1 VGGLAGGSAEAF
13 RIHCSGLRN
22 PTPRGALDGKS
33 SACPLDMSI
42 RLLSAPAD
50 WKIELTPNFKPGQAA
65 PFSGQYQVVGPRG
78 GVRSTEVTS
87 VKGKPLP
94 PTASPGE
101 TYKIVDRTNN
111 KSGGRK

>member
-1 VGGLAGGSAEAF
+1 MGGLAGGSAEAF
-13 RIHCSGLRN
+13 RIHSSGLRK
-22 PTPRGALDGKS
+22 PTPSGTLDGKS
-33 SACPLDMSI
+33 SACPLDMSGP
-42 RLLSAPAD
+42 SASTTAD
-50 WKIELTPNFKPGQAA
+50 WKIELTPNFKPGQAT

-78 GVRSTEVTS
+78 GARSTEVTS

-101 TYKIVDRTNN
+101 TYKLVDRTNN